1 MQVYVI
7 TFNSHKIV
15 EKKEGYADLVKQLE
29 VFVEHRFI
37 VSEKLCTPG
46 GLSTF
51 GGPC

>member
-1 MQVYVI
+1 MQVYII

-29 VFVEHRFI
+29 VLVEHRFI
-37 VSEKLCTPG
+37 VIEEFLTPG
-46 GLSTF
+46 GRSTF